1 LLGKAK
7 SFINKADDALDD
19 SVAKVKK
26 SKAFG
31 SVTKAFRKAGDFVED
46 KMDHFE
52 KSEFK
57 GKLEKLAEKA
67 EDKFE
72 DFTGKGKNK
81 PKGK

>member
-1 LLGKAK
+1 MLGKAK
-7 SFINKADDALDD
+7 GFINKADDVLDD

-31 SVTKAFRKAGDFVED
+31 SVTKALKKAGDFVED
-46 KMDHFE
+46 KMDDFE

-57 GKLEKLAEKA
+57 GKLEKLADKA

-72 DFTGKGKNK
+72 GFTNKGKIK

>member
-1 LLGKAK
+1 M
-7 SFINKADDALDD
+7 LDD

-31 SVTKAFRKAGDFVED
+31 SVSKAFKKAGDFVENKID
-46 KMDHFE
+46 DFE

-57 GKLEKLAEKA
+57 GKLEKLADKA
-67 EDKFE
+67 ENKLE
-72 DFTGKGKNK
+72 DFTGKGKIK

>member
-7 SFINKADDALDD
+7 SFINKADDVLDD

-31 SVTKAFRKAGDFVED
+31 SVTQAIKKAGDFVED
-46 KMDHFE
+46 KMDDFD
-52 KSEFK
+52 KSELK
-57 GKLEKLAEKA
+57 GKLEKLADRA
-67 EDKFE
+67 ENKFDE
-72 DFTGKGKNK
+72 FTGKGKVK

>member
-1 LLGKAK
+1 MT
-7 SFINKADDALDD
+7 KADNVLDD

-31 SVTKAFRKAGDFVED
+31 SVTKAFKKAGDFVED
-46 KMDHFE
+46 KIDDFE

-57 GKLEKLAEKA
+57 GKLEKLANKA
-67 EDKFE
+67 EDKLE
-72 DFTGKGKNK
+72 DFTGKGKIK

>member
-7 SFINKADDALDD
+7 TFINKADDALDD

-46 KMDHFE
+46 KIDDFE

-57 GKLEKLAEKA
+57 GKLEKLADKA
-67 EDKFE
+67 EDKFQN
-72 DFTGKGKNK
+72 FTKKGKK
-81 PKGK
+81 

>member
-7 SFINKADDALDD
+7 TFINKADDVLDD

-46 KMDHFE
+46 KMDDFE

-57 GKLEKLAEKA
+57 GKLDKLADKA
-67 EDKFE
+67 EDKFQ
-72 DFTGKGKNK
+72 DFTKKGKK
-81 PKGK
+81 